1 MINLPHHL
9 SSALRLSILRTATLI
24 GLCALGLA
32 ACTGGTATPTTEVQ
46 ILQAGRENI
55 ARRTAE
61 KQERPPLTR
70 AALSTVEVSA
80 MEVIIEHTET
90 EAYVFLDDTLRDSSP
105 GLIRVWRSQDGAQ
118 ISTRN
123 GIIINTRGLGGDVMS
138 AEVPVSSDG
147 AGPSHS
153 GAQTLQVRAG
163 ANTVWPAALTCD
175 LVDLG
180 PRTIEIVELQYATR
194 HLRQTCEAHA
204 NETQGVVI
212 NDYWVDSGRGIVW
225 QSRQWAGPQL
235 GYIRLRR
242 LVD

>member
-1 MINLPHHL
+1 
-9 SSALRLSILRTATLI
+9 
-24 GLCALGLA
+24 
-32 ACTGGTATPTTEVQ
+32 
-46 ILQAGRENI
+46 
-55 ARRTAE
+55 
-61 KQERPPLTR
+61 
-70 AALSTVEVSA
+70 

-225 QSRQWAGPQL
+225 QSRQWARPATGLYPPAAAGGLNRPSVTQMPHHIAL
-235 GYIRLRR
+235 QQKNAQMRPKQCSLSLKMTGIYATTCHKFSQRGFGL
-242 LVD
+242 